1 MTGPVPDDETGFDQV
16 LAFTIPDMHARGRA
30 VRLGP
35 LLDEILSAHAY
46 PPAIRNLLAEAL
58 VICALIG
65 SLLKEGAD
73 EDSQG
78 QLTMQVQAE
87 GGIVDLLVCDYR
99 SGELRGYVRHDAE
112 RLSMLGANPSLY
124 ALFGQGYL
132 AITFDLA
139 SSGQRYQGI
148 VPLEGDTLAACCQD
162 YFAQS
167 EQVPT
172 LLRIGVRCAG
182 DRCVAGGLLVQHLAE
197 GEEGRMRLHVRMDHP
212 EWEHVATLAGST
224 RHDELVDPALS
235 LEALVW
241 RLFHDERE
249 VRVQGGVRLAR
260 GCRCSVEHYEQVLAK
275 FPEEDRVDMRDDDGL
290 IGIDCAFCS
299 KQFAIAL

>member
-1 MTGPVPDDETGFDQV
+1 MSDLGPIPADETGFDHV

-35 LLDEILSAHAY
+35 VLDRILSAHAY

-65 SLLKEGAD
+65 SLLKEGD
-73 EDSQG
+73 G
-78 QLTMQVQAE
+78 QMTMQVQAQ

-112 RLSMLGANPSLY
+112 RLAMLGANPSLF

-148 VPLEGDTLAACCQD
+148 VPLEGDTLAECCQD

-172 LLRIGVRCAG
+172 LMRVGVRCEG
-182 DRCVAGGLLVQHLAE
+182 GHCVAGGLLLQHLAE

-249 VRVQGGVRLAR
+249 VRVQSGGPLSR
-260 GCRCSVEHYEQVLAK
+260 GCRCSAEHYRQVLGQ
-275 FPEEDRVDMRDDDGL
+275 FPDQDRAEMRGDDGL
-290 IGIDCAFCS
+290 ISIDCAFCS
-299 KQFAIAL
+299 KVFAIDL